1 MTGDER
7 LQKVLARAGYGS
19 RRACEELIRQGKVRV
34 NGVVATLGARVDPAR
49 DQIEVN
55 GSPLQEPEELVYLLM
70 HKPRGVVSTVR
81 DRHAGRTVLDLVPHR
96 RTRLFPVGRLDRES
110 EGLLLLT
117 NDGPLAERL
126 LHPSH
131 QVPRRYRVWVRGT
144 VSDEA
149 LRRLREGVPL
159 DEGMTAPAE
168 VFLRRVENGSSL
180 LEIVL
185 REGRK
190 RQIRRMAA
198 AVGHPVTRLVRVG
211 MGPLRLGALRA
222 GQVRPLTRG
231 ELAALRREAGIPDP

>member
-34 NGVVATLGARVDPAR
+34 NGSVATLGVRVDPAR
-49 DQIEVN
+49 DRIEIN
-55 GSPLQEPEELVYLLM
+55 GSPLQGPEELVYLLM
-70 HKPRGVVSTVR
+70 YKPRGVVSTVR
-81 DRHAGRTVLDLVPHR
+81 DRHAARTVLDLVPDR

-117 NDGPLAERL
+117 NDGLLAERL

-131 QVPRRYRVWVRGT
+131 QVPRRYRVWVRGM
-144 VSDEA
+144 VGDEA

-159 DEGMTAPAE
+159 AESVTAPAE
-168 VFLRRVENGSSL
+168 VYLRRAGKGSTL

-211 MGPLRLGALRA
+211 MGPLRLGSLRP
-222 GQVRPLTRG
+222 GQVRPLTPG
-231 ELAALRREAGIPDP
+231 ELAALRREAGISDP